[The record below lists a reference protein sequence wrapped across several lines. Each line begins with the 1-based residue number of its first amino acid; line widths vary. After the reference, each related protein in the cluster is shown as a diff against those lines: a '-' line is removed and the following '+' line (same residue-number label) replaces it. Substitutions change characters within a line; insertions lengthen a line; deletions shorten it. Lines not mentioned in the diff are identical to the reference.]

1 MGVGKIKPR
10 ERKPSWLHRLCADGA
25 GAMLH
30 DVLCEGCGRYVCQ
43 CRDGVWEAWDPG
55 VVSGG
60 DLPVAIVLRRPLTRI
75 VRHPDGQISLR
86 DVCGVHGLD
95 LQGEYL
101 TGHCCGLTPV
111 STRPYKP
118 HNRKVKAG
126 RMDWPE
132 ITYPSTFSRD
142 PWAAD
147 MERTLI

>member
-1 MGVGKIKPR
+1 MGVKVKAR
-10 ERKPSWLHRLCADGA
+10 ERKPSGLHRLCADGA

-43 CRDGVWEAWDPG
+43 CRDGVWETWDPG

-75 VRHPDGQISLR
+75 VRHPDGQISLH
-86 DVCGVHGLD
+86 DVCGVQGLE

-101 TGHCCGLTPV
+101 AGHCCGLLPV
-111 STRPYKP
+111 STTPYKP
-118 HNRKVKAG
+118 RNRKSKAI
-126 RMDWPE
+126 RMDWPDV
-132 ITYPSTFSRD
+132 IYPSTVSRD

-147 MERTLI
+147 MERTLLI

>member
-1 MGVGKIKPR
+1 MGVKVKAR
-10 ERKPSWLHRLCADGA
+10 ERKPSGLHRLCADGA

-75 VRHPDGQISLR
+75 VRHPDGQISLH
-86 DVCGVHGLD
+86 DVCGVQGLE

-101 TGHCCGLTPV
+101 AGHCCGLLPV
-111 STRPYKP
+111 STTPYKP
-118 HNRKVKAG
+118 RNRKSKAI
-126 RMDWPE
+126 RMDWPDV
-132 ITYPSTFSRD
+132 IYPSTVSRD

-147 MERTLI
+147 MERTLLI